1 MKAYPG
7 KAKKLSAQAD
17 YCPNII
23 FNQSQVYNRWV
34 NYTLP
39 GPPDFQLR
47 DQGLLYHQGKRGH
60 SLETD
65 PINIDH
71 HHQALRN
78 PVIDASALESL
89 GDETFSL
96 FKEAFF
102 SNNSPR
108 KKSKLSERLTQKL
121 SKLAQTQL
129 WSVSAD
135 SQPDH
140 SPHPPPSLQHIRYST
155 EQQSD
160 TQIRY

>member
-7 KAKKLSAQAD
+7 KVSQHKDEFYKNVFNSIQAKKMSGRAD

-39 GPPDFQLR
+39 GPADFQLR

-65 PINIDH
+65 PVNRDH

-78 PVIDASALESL
+78 PVIDSVALESL
-89 GDETFSL
+89 GDETSNL
-96 FKEAFF
+96 FREAFF
-102 SNNSPR
+102 SSNNNSPR

-121 SKLAQTQL
+121 
-129 WSVSAD
+129 
-135 SQPDH
+135 
-140 SPHPPPSLQHIRYST
+140 R
-155 EQQSD
+155 
-160 TQIRY
+160 